1 MTKTENLIAKLLTA
15 AQNGD
20 AAAQYELATRY
31 REGHGVPENL
41 SDSLKWYRKAA
52 EARHPNAMNDLGSM
66 LLDGHGCK
74 ADPAE
79 AFKWY
84 ELAAKA
90 GHPVACYN
98 LAKRYLH
105 DEIDLPQAF
114 HWFSE
119 AARQDYVEAICEL
132 GTMYRFG
139 QGTGQ
144 NLIAAADFHLI
155 AAKKG
160 DVVAMGNLSDYLDE
174 LQTIALAGNPTAS
187 RCLSEVYNLGLGAER
202 SMPLTWTWIK
212 WAKEGCTLSD
222 DAYEAGGI
230 EGAYDFYK
238 SILSTG
244 DRKEGERV
252 LKNLIVTAGKSAAP
266 KEPLVKRKRGN
277 K

>member
-1 MTKTENLIAKLLTA
+1 MTKAKDLIAKLLAA
-15 AQNGD
+15 AQKGD
-20 AAAQYELATRY
+20 AAAQYELANRY
-31 REGHGVPENL
+31 REGDGVPENL
-41 SDSLKWYRKAA
+41 SDSLQWYRKAA
-52 EARHPNAMNDLGSM
+52 ESRHPDAMNDLGSM

-84 ELAAKA
+84 ELAAKT

-105 DEIDLPQAF
+105 GEIDLPQAF

-119 AARQDYVEAICEL
+119 AARQNDTEAICEL

-139 QGTGQ
+139 QGTRR
-144 NLIAAADFHLI
+144 NLVAAAEFHLI

-160 DVVAMGNLSDYLDE
+160 DVVAIGNLSDYLDE
-174 LQTIALAGNPTAS
+174 LQNIALAGNPTAC
-187 RCLSEVYNLGLGAER
+187 RCLSEINNFGLGTES

-212 WAKEGCTLSD
+212 WAKENCPPSD
-222 DAYEAGGI
+222 DADEAAGI

-238 SILSTG
+238 MCLSDD
-244 DRKEGERV
+244 DRKAGERV

-266 KEPLVKRKRGN
+266 KKPLVKRKRGN